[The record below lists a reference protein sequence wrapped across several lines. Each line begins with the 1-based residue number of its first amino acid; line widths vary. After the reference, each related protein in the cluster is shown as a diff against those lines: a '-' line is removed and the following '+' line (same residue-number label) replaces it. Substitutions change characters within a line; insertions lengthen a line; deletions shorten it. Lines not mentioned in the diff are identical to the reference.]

1 MCSSVAVVPGFQRVA
16 LRPEATAPP
25 TVAGIVAASSS
36 TFAHFPLLNETN
48 TLWVYRGPQIQN
60 SG

>member
-1 MCSSVAVVPGFQRVA
+1 MCSSVAIVLEFQWVA

-36 TFAHFPLLNETN
+36 IFARFPLSNETN
-48 TLWVYRGPQIQN
+48 TLWVYRGLQIQN

>member
-1 MCSSVAVVPGFQRVA
+1 MCSSVVVVPEFQRAA
-16 LRPEATAPP
+16 LRPEAAAPP

-36 TFAHFPLLNETN
+36 TFARFPLSNETN
-48 TLWVYRGPQIQN
+48 TPWVYRGPQIQN